1 MKMTTNYGNTGALG
15 GASKNADEQ
24 IAELRAQ
31 VEKLMG
37 ERVTPVVSD
46 VAAKAGAAAQQA
58 RDFAKAQVDTV
69 ATTISE
75 RPLTALA
82 IALGIG
88 YVLGRGT
95 R

>member
-1 MKMTTNYGNTGALG
+1 MTTDYGNKGTLG

-46 VAAKAGAAAQQA
+46 VAAKAGVAAQHA
-58 RDFAKAQVDTV
+58 KDFAKAQVDTV

-88 YVLGRGT
+88 YFLGRGT

>member
-1 MKMTTNYGNTGALG
+1 MSTDYGNKGALG
-15 GASKNADEQ
+15 DAPKDANAQ

-37 ERVTPVVSD
+37 ERVTPLVSD
-46 VAAKAGAAAQQA
+46 VAATAGGAAQQA
-58 RDFAKAQVDTV
+58 KDFAKAQVDTV

-88 YVLGRGT
+88 YFLGRGT

>member
-1 MKMTTNYGNTGALG
+1 MTDYGNSALG
-15 GASKNADEQ
+15 GASKSADAQ

-31 VEKLMG
+31 VETLMKD
-37 ERVTPVVSD
+37 RVTPAISD
-46 VAAKAGAAAQQA
+46 VAAKAGVAAQQA
-58 RDFAKAQVDTV
+58 KDFAKAQVDTV

-82 IALGIG
+82 VALGIG
-88 YVLGRGT
+88 YFLGRGT

>member
-37 ERVTPVVSD
+37 ERVTPVVSGSP
-46 VAAKAGAAAQQA
+46 VSQG
-58 RDFAKAQVDTV
+58 
-69 ATTISE
+69 S
-75 RPLTALA
+75 
-82 IALGIG
+82 
-88 YVLGRGT
+88 GT
-95 R
+95 G

>member
-1 MKMTTNYGNTGALG
+1 MTTDFGNNGTLG
-15 GASKNADEQ
+15 GAKNADAQ
-24 IAELRAQ
+24 IAELRSQ
-31 VEKLMG
+31 VEALMK

-46 VAAKAGAAAQQA
+46 VAAKAGVAAQQA
-58 RDFAKAQVDTV
+58 KDFAKAQVDTV

-82 IALGIG
+82 VALGVG
-88 YVLGRGT
+88 YFLGRGT

>member
-1 MKMTTNYGNTGALG
+1 MTTDYGNSGAMG
-15 GASKNADEQ
+15 GAPKSADAQ

-31 VEKLMG
+31 VETLMR

-46 VAAKAGAAAQQA
+46 VAAKAGVAAQQA
-58 RDFAKAQVDTV
+58 KDFAKAQVDTV

-82 IALGIG
+82 VALGVG
-88 YVLGRGT
+88 YFLGRGT

>member
-1 MKMTTNYGNTGALG
+1 MTDYGNSGALG
-15 GASKNADEQ
+15 GGPKSADAQ

-31 VEKLMG
+31 VEKLMS
-37 ERVTPVVSD
+37 ERVTPAVSD
-46 VAAKAGAAAQQA
+46 VAAKAGVAAQQA
-58 RDFAKAQVDTV
+58 KDFAKAQVDTV

-82 IALGIG
+82 VALGVG
-88 YVLGRGT
+88 YFLGRGT